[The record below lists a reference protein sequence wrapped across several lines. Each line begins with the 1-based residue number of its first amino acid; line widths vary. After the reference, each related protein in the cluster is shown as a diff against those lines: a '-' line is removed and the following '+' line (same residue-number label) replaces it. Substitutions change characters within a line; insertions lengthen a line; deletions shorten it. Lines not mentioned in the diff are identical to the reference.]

1 MGFIKEKEVIIEEKS
16 TMNKII
22 EIEQISFKFPFF
34 LGIILL
40 MSSCSSSSSENL
52 NEVIKMVGS
61 DLPKGSSRTGNA
73 YGNSWWTFDGD
84 DLEIEYTAQANL
96 NIEQALE
103 GSGSV
108 HRGIEEYSI
117 SNTSESAYLN
127 VEEDVAYLQIYGD
140 WGGSDFYC
148 TLLPSREKSDWYVV
162 YFEVNWKS
170 DASVTCSKVLK
181 EKDEIEEIL
190 KIFQIKDKSDELY
203 QLALKKHEK
212 KLEEERLAIIKDI
225 KNDLLKNINHWSDF
239 NGYETKYKGY
249 PFENYNLENDT
260 NEAYFLIK
268 ENRIDKKY
276 SISELKAKISE
287 FINTCNL
294 DRLEYLFV
302 GAKFF
307 NLPTL
312 NEYTIFHPDLKI
324 RPKPSYAK
332 YDFQPDTTKK
342 IQGYLSSFRRGLE
355 LVIDKETNF
364 LTLVNHIDSRLNQK
378 VSEAIWDTDRELPS
392 YARNLEIIENRNYYL
407 PKKDSVDKYPYDF
420 SKWNVDVLKKFPSDT
435 INEKLDMNNDGYKE
449 LALASGYNFGILIDK
464 TGDNFRLGIIHT
476 KDENKNWKSS
486 DYEYVGIDE
495 IYEYENIFEFL
506 DEIYQG
512 SYVDR
517 SKWYIKAS
525 LNDYVTPNNYSIY
538 KTIEF
543 LSGDNDEEYFD
554 EIKKDYFPQGLQD
567 VYFKGIDWEKEIV
580 VINFD
585 SRGLHYEDKNLK
597 KLRFYDKTYHNY
609 DSSKYKQVNDSLVYE
624 MILK

>member
-1 MGFIKEKEVIIEEKS
+1 MIKIFGIEERA
-16 TMNKII
+16 I
-22 EIEQISFKFPFF
+22 KFYFM
-34 LGIILL
+34 LGIVLL
-40 MSSCSSSSSENL
+40 ISSCSSSSSEKL

-96 NIEQALE
+96 NIEQTLE
-103 GSGSV
+103 GSGKV
-108 HRGIEEYSI
+108 YRAIEEYSI
-117 SNTSESAYLN
+117 RNTSESAYLN
-127 VEEDVAYLQIYGD
+127 VDEGVAYLQIYGD

-162 YFEVNWKS
+162 YFEVNWNS
-170 DASVTCSKVLK
+170 NASASCSKVLK
-181 EKDEIEEIL
+181 EKDEIDEIF
-190 KIFQIKDKSDELY
+190 KIFQIKDKNDELY
-203 QLALKKHEK
+203 QLALKKHEN

-225 KNDLLKNINHWSDF
+225 KYDLLKNINNWSDF

-249 PFENYNLENDT
+249 PFENYTVENDT
-260 NEAYFLIK
+260 NEAYFIIK
-268 ENRIDKKY
+268 ENRIDIKY

-294 DRLEYLFV
+294 ARLEYLFI

-324 RPKPSYAK
+324 RPKPSYVK

-342 IQGYLSSFRRGLE
+342 IQGYLSRVRRGLE

-364 LTLVNHIDSRLNQK
+364 LTLVNHIDSRLYQR

-392 YARNLEIIENRNYYL
+392 HARNLQIIENRNYYL

-420 SKWNVDVLKKFPSDT
+420 SKWNIDVLNKFPSDT

-449 LALASGYNFGILIDK
+449 LAVASGYNFGILIDK
-464 TGDNFRLGIIHT
+464 IGDNFNVGIIHT
-476 KDENKNWKSS
+476 KEKNNLWNRS
-486 DYEYVGIDE
+486 DYEYVGLNEIDK
-495 IYEYENIFEFL
+495 YLSIFDNL

-512 SYVDR
+512 SYEERHEWPLTNFLDDF
-517 SKWYIKAS
+517 IA
-525 LNDYVTPNNYSIY
+525 PNYYSIY

-543 LSGDNDEEYFD
+543 LSGDNQEEFFD
-554 EIKKDYFPQGLQD
+554 EIKKDYFSQGLQD
-567 VYFKGIDWEKEIV
+567 VYFNGIDWEKEIV

-585 SRGLHYEDKNLK
+585 SRGLNYKDKYLK

-624 MILK
+624 IILK